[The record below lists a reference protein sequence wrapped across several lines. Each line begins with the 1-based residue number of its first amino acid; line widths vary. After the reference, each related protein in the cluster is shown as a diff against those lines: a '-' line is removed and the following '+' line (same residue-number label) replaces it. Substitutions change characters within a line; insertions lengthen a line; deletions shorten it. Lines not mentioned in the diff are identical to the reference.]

1 MRWLSDRTLERLRA
15 AGSEIDLTRTR
26 YRLIEPIGRGGMGT
40 VYLVEDPALDRRVA
54 LKVLDVPDAGGE
66 LTARLIQEARV
77 LARLEHPGIVP
88 VHDVG
93 ELADGRVF
101 YTMKFVRGDRLDRW
115 VGSGVSL
122 RERLVV
128 FRCLC
133 EAVAF
138 AHAQRVLHRDLKPQN
153 IMVGAFGEVLV
164 MDWGVAKILRDIHE
178 EPTLRMTPE
187 ASPESPSGVCAPG
200 ASPQTRH
207 GTILGTPGYMPPEQA
222 RGETS
227 QLDERA
233 DVYALGAVLA
243 FLLGGRVAPET
254 EAGTSKSGSKVRW
267 GRQVPRA
274 LRAVA
279 EMAMRT
285 EPAERYRGADELA
298 AEVDRFLEGRP
309 VVAHPE
315 SILLRAGRFLWKHRI
330 AVILLLVYAI
340 VRALVLLAERP

>member
-1 MRWLSDRTLERLRA
+1 MRWLSDRTVERLRA
-15 AGSEIDLTRTR
+15 AGSEIDLTHTR

-54 LKVLDVPDAGGE
+54 LKVLDLPDAGGE

-93 ELADGRVF
+93 ELEDGRVF

-115 VGSGVSL
+115 VRSGVSL
-122 RERLVV
+122 RQRLVV
-128 FRCLC
+128 FRRLC

-164 MDWGVAKILRDIHE
+164 MDWGVAKILRNLDE

-187 ASPESPSGVCAPG
+187 ASPESLSARSPG

-207 GTILGTPGYMPPEQA
+207 GTVLGTPGYMPPEQA
-222 RGETS
+222 RGES
-227 QLDERA
+227 AQLDERA

-243 FLLGGRVAPET
+243 FLLGGRAAAEMG
-254 EAGTSKSGSKVRW
+254 ARSASKPRW
-267 GRQVPRA
+267 GRGVPRA

-279 EMAMRT
+279 EMAMRA

-309 VVAHPE
+309 VMAHPE

>member
-1 MRWLSDRTLERLRA
+1 
-15 AGSEIDLTRTR
+15 
-26 YRLIEPIGRGGMGT
+26 
-40 VYLVEDPALDRRVA
+40 
-54 LKVLDVPDAGGE
+54 
-66 LTARLIQEARV
+66 
-77 LARLEHPGIVP
+77 
-88 VHDVG
+88 
-93 ELADGRVF
+93 
-101 YTMKFVRGDRLDRW
+101 
-115 VGSGVSL
+115 
-122 RERLVV
+122 
-128 FRCLC
+128 
-133 EAVAF
+133 
-138 AHAQRVLHRDLKPQN
+138 VLHRDLKPQN